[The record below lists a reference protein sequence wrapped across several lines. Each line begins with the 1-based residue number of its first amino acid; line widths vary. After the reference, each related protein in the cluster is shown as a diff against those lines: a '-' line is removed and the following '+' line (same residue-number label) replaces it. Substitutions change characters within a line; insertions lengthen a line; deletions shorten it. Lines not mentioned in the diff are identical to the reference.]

1 MKLNHDFR
9 NDLIMMQDELVILI
23 NAFVIPT

>member
-1 MKLNHDFR
+1 MKQNHDFR
-9 NDLIMMQDELVILI
+9 NDLIMMQDELVVLI